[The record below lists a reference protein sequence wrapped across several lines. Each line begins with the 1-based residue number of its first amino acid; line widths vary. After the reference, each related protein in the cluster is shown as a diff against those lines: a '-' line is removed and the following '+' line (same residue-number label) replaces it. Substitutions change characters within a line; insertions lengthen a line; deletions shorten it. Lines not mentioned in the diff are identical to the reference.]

1 MHVTSLG
8 VEVEWMDSCT
18 GGWGQSWMEDGW
30 RNWKN
35 SSCPWVGGGE
45 WIEKRKGENCSCSGT
60 EGKEK
65 NTL

>member
-8 VEVEWMDSCT
+8 VEVEWMDSCS
-18 GGWGQSWMEDGW
+18 GGGDRVGW
-30 RNWKN
+30 RRNWKN
-35 SSCPWVGGGE
+35 SSCPWVGGGG

-65 NTL
+65 DII